1 MSWSLRLVTPPASEP
16 LGVEEVKQ
24 LLRIDVPDEDD
35 MVTAMAVAA
44 RQTVEEHLSRSLL
57 TQTWELGLPCFPRE
71 YKIILPRGPVQSV
84 TSISYT
90 DSAGTSHTM
99 TAGTD
104 YLTDLYNDWAE
115 VVLPFGKVWPPIVL
129 TTARPVVIRFVAG
142 YGDTADTIP
151 VPILL
156 AIKQM
161 VGGWYENRED
171 YTVARTSQAVVEL
184 PNAGRNLLANYR
196 LHYPGPFRT

>member
-16 LGVEEVKQ
+16 VAVEEVKQ

-35 MVTAMAVAA
+35 MVSAMSVAA
-44 RQTVEEHLSRSLL
+44 RQTVEEHISRSLI
-57 TQTWELGLPCFPRE
+57 TQTWELGLPHFPRE
-71 YKIILPRGPVQSV
+71 YRIRLPRGPVQSV
-84 TSISYT
+84 TSVSYT
-90 DSAGTSHTM
+90 DSTGTTRTM

-104 YLTDLYNDWAE
+104 YLTDVYADWAE

-129 TTARPVVIRFVAG
+129 TTARPVVIKYVAG
-142 YGDTADTIP
+142 YGDNATDVP

-156 AIKQM
+156 ALKQM
-161 VGGWYENRED
+161 VGGWYDNRED
-171 YTVARTSQAVVEL
+171 FTVARSAQAVVEM

-196 LHYPGPFRT
+196 LHYPGPFQS